1 MDEIVWTSRLSTGV
15 DKLDKQHRDLI
26 DKLRALEDAIRAGE
40 TNAVLLDAFKF
51 LDIYMRDHFQDEEA
65 EMDRVQFREA
75 ELNRRG
81 HARFLVTFEALHKQL
96 VAEGPSEHLAQEVH
110 HELAE
115 WFVHHILLIDAR
127 LAKVLSQEG

>member
-1 MDEIVWTSRLSTGV
+1 MDEIVWTNRLSTGI

-26 DKLRALEDAIRAGE
+26 DKLRSLEEAIRTGE
-40 TNAVLLDAFKF
+40 STAVLLDAFRF
-51 LDIYMRDHFQDEEA
+51 LGVYMRDHFQDEEA
-65 EMDRVQFREA
+65 EMERLQCPEA

-81 HARFLVTFEALHKQL
+81 HALFLATFETLNARLGT
-96 VAEGPSEHLAQEVH
+96 EGPSEHLALDVH

-127 LAKVLSQEG
+127 MAKAAAREG